1 MAKSPKTNP
10 AKKAA
15 APRISEQPRVV
26 LPGSEKAPAAEAVHV
41 KPTNARSKVTVSVI
55 VPRKE
60 PLKINRRGG
69 RAAGPVRVSRAE
81 YGRHHNAN
89 PDSLKAVKAFAREF
103 DLTVEPDPTAAARR
117 TVTLSGTAGDMQK
130 AFGVTLEQKKI
141 GDVEYRV
148 REGSIHLPNSLLP
161 HVLAVLGLDNRPQAK
176 AHFRIVSG
184 VRPNAAAAAPSSYT
198 PPQVAQAY
206 QFPPNASAAGQTIGI
221 IELGGGY
228 QTSDLTAYFKSI
240 GVAAPKVTAVSVD
253 GGKNSPSNAQSADG
267 EVMLDI
273 EVAASVAPGANV
285 VVYFTPNTDQ
295 GFIDAIT
302 TAVHDTTNK
311 PSVISI
317 SWGGPESSW
326 TGQSMTALDAAC
338 QSAAALGVSITVAA
352 GDNGSTDNTSA
363 YAVDFPGSSPHVL
376 CCGGTKLDATGATIA
391 SEVVWNE
398 TANNEGATGGGVSNQ
413 FPLPPWQSGSNVP
426 ASSTSIGGRGVPD
439 VSGNADPSTGY
450 TIRVD
455 GQTFPIGGTS
465 AVAPLWAGLIA
476 VANAQLGAQVGY
488 INPAIYAAKAAAG
501 FNDITVGNNGDGA
514 NFPLFP
520 AGPGW
525 DPCTGLGSP
534 IAVKLIPLLAP
545 SGVTPA
551 PAPAPTSPAPT
562 PPKPKP
568 PKKPVKKPKKPVK
581 SAVKKAAAPVKK
593 ATKKAAKKAAK
604 K

>member
-1 MAKSPKTNP
+1 L
-10 AKKAA
+10 
-15 APRISEQPRVV
+15 V
-26 LPGSEKAPAAEAVHV
+26 LPGSEKAPAAAAIHV
-41 KPTNARSKVTVSVI
+41 KPTNGRSKVTVSVI

-69 RAAGPVRVSRAE
+69 RAAGPVRMSRAE
-81 YGRHHNAN
+81 YARHHNAN

-103 DLTVEPDPTAAARR
+103 KLKVEPDPTAAARR
-117 TVTLSGTAGDMQK
+117 TVTLAGTAGDMQK

-141 GDVEYRV
+141 GAVEYRV
-148 REGSIHLPNSLLP
+148 REGAIHLPKSLLA

-176 AHFRIVSG
+176 PHFRVSSG
-184 VRPNAAAAAPSSYT
+184 VDPLATGGAPSSYT

-206 QFPPNASAAGQTIGI
+206 QFPANASAAGQTIGI
-221 IELGGGY
+221 IELGGGF
-228 QTSDLTAYFKSI
+228 QTSDITAYFQTLGI
-240 GVAAPKVTAVSVD
+240 AAPKVTAVLVD
-253 GGKNSPSNAQSADG
+253 GGKNAPSNAQSADG

-273 EVAASVAPGANV
+273 EVAASVAPGANIA
-285 VVYFTPNTDQ
+285 VYFTPNTDQ

-326 TGQSMTALDAAC
+326 TAQSMAALDAAC

-376 CCGGTKLDATGATIA
+376 CCGGTKLDASGSTIN

-398 TANNEGATGGGVSNQ
+398 TASNEGATGGGVSNQ
-413 FPLPPWQSGSNVP
+413 FPLPSWQSGSKVP
-426 ASSTSIGGRGVPD
+426 ASSTAIGGRGVPD
-439 VSGNADPSTGY
+439 VAGDADPTTGY

-476 VANAQLGAQVGY
+476 VANAQLGAQVGF
-488 INPAIYAAKAAAG
+488 INPAIYAAKAAVG

-514 NFPLFP
+514 NFPLYP
-520 AGPGW
+520 AATGW
-525 DPCTGLGSP
+525 DPCTGQGSP
-534 IAVKLIPLLAP
+534 IAIKLIPLLAP
-545 SGVTPA
+545 AGSPPPPTPT
-551 PAPAPTSPAPT
+551 PTPTPTPAPT
-562 PPKPKP
+562 PTPKP

-581 SAVKKAAAPVKK
+581 RAVKKAAAPVKK
-593 ATKKAAKKAAK
+593 AVKKSVKKAAKKAAK